1 MNQIIH
7 SARRWLLA
15 ITLAATLPL
24 AAHAGPLPFFVPY
37 SGAGNLS
44 VFDAVAGTGGWVGSI
59 DQTPPPV
66 VPDPLSLVS
75 VVLFQLE
82 AATKTVSGTFEFTT
96 TDLLS
101 TLFGQVSG
109 DYFDAD
115 LLTTG
120 GQLALD
126 YTILGGTGAFLD
138 ARGIG
143 LAFVNYDPAGVFNNY
158 TEIGLLSF
166 DVPAPG
172 TLALATAGLMLAGLG
187 RRRMGPLN
195 WRA

>member
-1 MNQIIH
+1 MNPFPTR
-7 SARRWLLA
+7 ARRWLLA

-24 AAHAGPLPFFVPY
+24 AARAAPVSFFVPY
-37 SGAGNLS
+37 EGAGNLS

-59 DQTPPPV
+59 DQVPPPV

-75 VVLFQLE
+75 FVLFQLD
-82 AATKTVSGTFEFTT
+82 AATKTVSGSFEFTT

-101 TLFGQVSG
+101 TLYGQVSG
-109 DYFDAD
+109 DYFDLD
-115 LLTTG
+115 LLNTG

-143 LAFVNYDPAGVFNNY
+143 LAFVNYDPAGGFNNY
-158 TEIGLLSF
+158 SEIGLLSF
-166 DVPAPG
+166 DVPEPG
-172 TLALATAGLMLAGLG
+172 TVALVATGLLLAGLP
-187 RRRMGPLN
+187 RRRLRPLN
-195 WRA
+195 LAA

>member
-44 VFDAVAGTGGWVGSI
+44 VFDAVAGTG
-59 DQTPPPV
+59 
-66 VPDPLSLVS
+66 
-75 VVLFQLE
+75 
-82 AATKTVSGTFEFTT
+82 
-96 TDLLS
+96 
-101 TLFGQVSG
+101 
-109 DYFDAD
+109 
-115 LLTTG
+115 
-120 GQLALD
+120 
-126 YTILGGTGAFLD
+126 AFLD

-158 TEIGLLSF
+158 TEIGLLAF
-166 DVPAPG
+166 DVPEPG